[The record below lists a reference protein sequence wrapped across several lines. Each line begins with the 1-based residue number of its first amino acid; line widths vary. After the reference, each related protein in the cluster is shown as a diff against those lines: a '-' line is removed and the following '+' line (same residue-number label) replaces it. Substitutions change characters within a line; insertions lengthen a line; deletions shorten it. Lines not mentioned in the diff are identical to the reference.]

1 MDMQFWIWLIII
13 VVTLIA
19 RANKKK
25 PQTFDQERTQN
36 PSAPTQESK
45 PVSFEDL
52 LREIQA
58 SKAPKPVLKQVPV
71 APKQDF
77 EDYDDNLEEEN
88 KSLERAAPYSED
100 RTYETYENAKK
111 AAFSRASL
119 EETMHIEDTEIKFG
133 KFGEY
138 SKVETKSVASQYAEE
153 LRSPQSFKRALIL
166 SEILNKRF

>member
-1 MDMQFWIWLIII
+1 MDMQFWIWIIII
-13 VVTLIA
+13 VITLIA

-36 PSAPTQESK
+36 PSAPAQDTK

-58 SKAPKPVLKQVPV
+58 AKAPKPMVKPVPV
-71 APKQDF
+71 APVQDF

-88 KSLERAAPYSED
+88 KSLEKPYDYKNEN
-100 RTYETYENAKK
+100 TYETYENAKK

-119 EETMHIEDTEIKFG
+119 EETMRVEDTVIQFG

-138 SKVETKSVASQYAEE
+138 SKTETVSVASQYANE
-153 LRSPQSFKRALIL
+153 LRNPQNFKRALIL